1 MTDKQS
7 SVLAAHHPEQPLEMA
22 GRWYMLNKMGM
33 ATLCTDKESAEQEA
47 ADAQSVWPH
56 MGPHRAV
63 QLIEAADVEAL
74 RAGYAAAR
82 LEIESLKAQLADH
95 ADDAKKDEHD

>member
-1 MTDKQS
+1 MNT
-7 SVLAAHHPEQPLEMA
+7 P
-22 GRWYMLNKMGM
+22 RWYMVNKMGM
-33 ATLCTDKESAEQEA
+33 ATLCTDKDGAEQEA
-47 ADAQSVWPH
+47 IDAQMAWPH

-63 QLIEAADVEAL
+63 RLVEAADVEAL

-82 LEIESLKAQLADH
+82 LEIESLKAQPAQLADH